1 MISQKDICSSL
12 KRNFYSYTGFMKREQ
27 TWIVELNILP
37 KNKLLL
43 ELLLGELL
51 IFKPDLP
58 ICKTDKELKIKH

>member
-1 MISQKDICSSL
+1 
-12 KRNFYSYTGFMKREQ
+12 MKREQ